1 MLNVYVEDG
10 HCTQE
15 TSAGS
20 AAGKW
25 TFWQRFVTIE
35 NLQNGTTDLYKIWWQ

>member
-1 MLNVYVEDG
+1 MLLLTPVKISLVCPRDEIPTDSINRKMLNVYVEDG

-20 AAGKW
+20 AAGK
-25 TFWQRFVTIE
+25 
-35 NLQNGTTDLYKIWWQ
+35 

>member
-15 TSAGS
+15 TTSS
-20 AAGKW
+20 AADNC
-25 TFWQRFVTIE
+25 TF
-35 NLQNGTTDLYKIWWQ
+35 